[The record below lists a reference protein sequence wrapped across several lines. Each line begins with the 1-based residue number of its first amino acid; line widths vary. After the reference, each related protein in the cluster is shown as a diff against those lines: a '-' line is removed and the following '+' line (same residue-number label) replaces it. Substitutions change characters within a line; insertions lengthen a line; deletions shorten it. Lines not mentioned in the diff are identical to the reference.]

1 MALGREK
8 SCKSMNGTLTNDR
21 KKCYVRVEYGK
32 NKDIIKA
39 SKQIAVGEY
48 VECSSNFFG
57 TIQGDTWEKEQ
68 KDVNRILSL
77 TATGFNTAGA
87 VLGMAGKNDPIG
99 SIVSSGIDI
108 AEAGANLGLDIKDY
122 KEGKIN
128 DLQITSSAIS
138 NVFSIGMSAASIG
151 GAASALKAGAGVA
164 KTASDTAKTAS
175 DAAKTANNA
184 GKTVNTAA
192 KVLNATSMAVGA
204 ASMITDEAMDRK
216 IDDEIIKEE
225 KNDII
230 KYAEV
235 DRDSGQGVVNQ
246 TLSEKGN
253 CFLNKE
259 WFGTEN
265 EMIML
270 LWKY

>member
-1 MALGREK
+1 MYL
-8 SCKSMNGTLTNDR
+8 
-21 KKCYVRVEYGK
+21 
-32 NKDIIKA
+32 
-39 SKQIAVGEY
+39 
-48 VECSSNFFG
+48 
-57 TIQGDTWEKEQ
+57 
-68 KDVNRILSL
+68 
-77 TATGFNTAGA
+77 
-87 VLGMAGKNDPIG
+87 
-99 SIVSSGIDI
+99 
-108 AEAGANLGLDIKDY
+108 
-122 KEGKIN
+122 
-128 DLQITSSAIS
+128 
-138 NVFSIGMSAASIG
+138 
-151 GAASALKAGAGVA
+151 GVA
-164 KTASDTAKTAS
+164 KTASDTAKTAG
-175 DAAKTANNA
+175 DAAKTAKTVNDA
-184 GKTVNTAA
+184 GKTANTAA

-204 ASMITDEAMDRK
+204 ASMITDVAMDRK

-265 EMIML
+265 EMILL